1 MTKPEKLH
9 LQSADV
15 TRKNVEALAALFP
28 QVVTEGRDDEGNPIH
43 RIDFEALQQELSGYV
58 MEGQEAYQIDWPGK
72 LAAEFASNAPIEK
85 TLRPNLVDSVNFDS
99 TRNVFVEGDN
109 LEALKL
115 LQESYLGKVRLIYI
129 DPPYNTGGDL
139 VYRDDFSSSTQEY
152 LWKSHQ
158 VNEAGEKL
166 VSNTEANGRF
176 HSDWLSMIYPRL
188 RLAKRFLAR
197 DGVIL
202 VSIDDA
208 EQASLRRLMD
218 EVFGEQNF
226 IAQLVWEKG
235 RKNDAK
241 FFSNGHEYV
250 MVYAKSLSTLREHKT
265 SWREEKPGAR
275 EIWDEYLRL
284 REQHGSD
291 DLSIESDL
299 TKWFRA
305 LPASDP
311 SKKWARYKRVDEN
324 GPWRDQDIS
333 WPGGNGPRY
342 EILHPVTKRAC
353 KIPERG
359 WIYSDPAKMQQMIE
373 LGIVVFR
380 EDETEPP
387 FRKAHLRPLS
397 YENNTVNEDDEVPEE
412 SGEAELATQVRG
424 SYFYKQS
431 QVSVRHLRDLMGAKV
446 FNNPKDHEVLSRLF
460 EYVLGGKDGIVMDFF
475 AGSGTSAEAVFDL
488 CARTGLNCPVV
499 LVQLPELLEDN
510 LKSATGSSKTT
521 IQNAI
526 KLLEALDKPL
536 NIAEL
541 TKMRIQR
548 AGAKILEASSP
559 STWNGDVGFRAFTVD
574 TSNFADVTTTP
585 DDADQAALLDLVA
598 SVKTDRQGL
607 DILFEVMIAWGLD
620 PSSPIATEIIEGREV
635 YSVDS
640 GALLACFDDNLEDAL
655 VRALATR
662 AADED
667 TQKVVFKDTGFITD
681 DAAINAYQ
689 LFEQLSPDTAL
700 KVI

>member
-1 MTKPEKLH
+1 MTELEKLE

-15 TRKNVEALAALFP
+15 TRKNIEALAVLFP
-28 QVVTEGRDDEGNPIH
+28 HVVTEGMDDDGNLIH
-43 RIDFEALQQELSGYV
+43 QVDFEALRQELSEYV
-58 MEGQEAYQIDWPGK
+58 VEGKEVYQIDWPGK
-72 LAAEFASNAPIEK
+72 LASEFASNAPITK
-85 TLRPNLVDSVNFDS
+85 TLRPNVPDSVDFD
-99 TRNVFVEGDN
+99 TTKNLFIEGDN

-152 LWKSHQ
+152 LWKSRQ
-158 VNEAGEKL
+158 VNDAGEKL

-188 RLAKRFLAR
+188 RLAKRFLAQ

-241 FFSNGHEYV
+241 FFSNGHEYIL
-250 MVYAKSLSTLREHKT
+250 VYAKSQSTLRERKIA
-265 SWREEKPGAR
+265 WREEKPGAR

-284 REQHGSD
+284 RELHGND
-291 DLSIESDL
+291 DAAIEADLSA
-299 TKWFRA
+299 WFRA
-305 LPASDP
+305 LPNSDP
-311 SKKWARYKRVDEN
+311 SKKWARYKRVDAN

-342 EILHPVTKRAC
+342 EILHPVTKKAC

-359 WIYSDPAKMQQMIE
+359 WIYSDPEKMQRMIG
-373 LGIVVFR
+373 LGVVVFR
-380 EDETEPP
+380 DDETEPP
-387 FRKAHLRPLS
+387 FRKAHLRPLD
-397 YENNTVNEDDEVPEE
+397 YESVADGDDEAQAGPED
-412 SGEAELATQVRG
+412 ADLATQVRG

-446 FNNPKDHEVLSRLF
+446 FNNPKDHDVLSRLF
-460 EYVLGGKDGIVMDFF
+460 EYVLGDKDGIVMDFF
-475 AGSGTSAEAVFDL
+475 AGSGTTAEAVFDL
-488 CARTGLNCPVV
+488 SARTGLNCPLI

-510 LKSATGSSKTT
+510 LKSATGSAKTT

-526 KLLEALDKPL
+526 KLLQKLEKPL
-536 NIAEL
+536 TIAEL
-541 TKMRIQR
+541 TKIRIR
-548 AGAKILEASSP
+548 KAGEQILENRKP
-559 STWNGDVGFRAFTVD
+559 SNWNGDIGFRAFTVD
-574 TSNFADVTTTP
+574 TSNFTDITTTP
-585 DDADQAALLDLVA
+585 DAADQETLLDLVE
-598 SVKTDRQGL
+598 SVKADRNSL
-607 DILFEVMIAWGLD
+607 DVLIEVLIAWGLD
-620 PSSPIATEIIEGREV
+620 LAAPISSETIDGHEV
-635 YSVDS
+635 YSVED
-640 GALLACFDDNLEDAL
+640 GALLACFDDQLDDAL
-655 VRALATR
+655 VRALAQR
-662 AADED
+662 AATDT
-667 TQKVVFKDTGFITD
+667 TQKVVFKDTGFASD
-681 DAAINAYQ
+681 DAAINAHQ
-689 LFEQLSPDTAL
+689 VFEQLSPDTAV